1 MDAGGELDGQA
12 VLKRLEHFADQ
23 AHADINLIRADGLG
37 NVCRVNRYLLN
48 VQTFVLKVAVL
59 DRDVHRCGTERR
71 RVDQTQV
78 GCAGICCRGSV
89 RIAARAAAGGKRECQ
104 CSCEKSACYSK

>member
-1 MDAGGELDGQA
+1 MSARSVALEGLRRCRRDSAWSDA
-12 VLKRLEHFADQ
+12 VLDS
-23 AHADINLIRADGLG
+23 LIRADGLG

-78 GCAGICCRGSV
+78 GCAGIGGICCRGSV
-89 RIAARAAAGGKRECQ
+89 RIAA
-104 CSCEKSACYSK
+104 

>member
-12 VLKRLEHFADQ
+12 VFQRLEHFADQ

-78 GCAGICCRGSV
+78 G
-89 RIAARAAAGGKRECQ
+89 
-104 CSCEKSACYSK
+104 

>member
-1 MDAGGELDGQA
+1 MLLISLSPGTSSLVQPVWMPVVNLMEA
-12 VLKRLEHFADQ
+12 VFQRLEHFADQ

-37 NVCRVNRYLLN
+37 NVCRVNGYLLN

-59 DRDVHRCGTERR
+59 DRDVHRCSAEGR

-78 GCAGICCRGSV
+78 GCVGICCRGSV
-89 RIAARAAAGGKRECQ
+89 RIAA
-104 CSCEKSACYSK
+104 